1 MATLSLKTIHL
12 SQPQHLDHL
21 MTPPLPP
28 LVGVPVVGKTVHPGV
43 ALLLLQESLELDSL
57 VLELMSSLMSWNC
70 PEAAPAL

>member
-1 MATLSLKTIHL
+1 
-12 SQPQHLDHL
+12 
-21 MTPPLPP
+21 MTPPHPP

-57 VLELMSSLMSWNC
+57 VLELMSSLMSWYC